1 MNTDAPQP
9 RLPRF
14 SKGKR
19 PQFYAED
26 GMDEA
31 MSMILALAS
40 EFSAMRDRMDTIE
53 QIAEAKGIILSDE
66 IENFTPDADCQAR
79 RDGRRDAFLQ
89 SLYYVALK
97 RADEQAKGQNQE
109 RYMAA
114 IEEIAEG

>member
-1 MNTDAPQP
+1 MSIGTPEP

-19 PQFYAED
+19 PQFYAEE

-31 MSMILALAS
+31 MSMILTLAG
-40 EFSAMRDRMDTIE
+40 EFSTMRDRMDTIE
-53 QIAEAKGIILSDE
+53 QIAEQKGIILAEE
-66 IENFTPDADCQAR
+66 IDNFTPDAACQAR
-79 RDGRRDAFLQ
+79 RDERRDAFLQ

-109 RYMAA
+109 RYMATL
-114 IEEIAEG
+114 EEIAEG